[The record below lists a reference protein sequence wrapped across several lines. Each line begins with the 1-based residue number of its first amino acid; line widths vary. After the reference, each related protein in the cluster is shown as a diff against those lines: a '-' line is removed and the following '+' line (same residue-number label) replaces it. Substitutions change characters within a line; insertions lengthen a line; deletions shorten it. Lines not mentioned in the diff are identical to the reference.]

1 MTATRWRPGRGSP
14 VRPAAGRAWRGLCRA
29 AVLVLPAALAS
40 ATLAQGSA
48 VPSLPPLVDGSALGN
63 GWRVA
68 LLPAQKPPPTRF
80 TPETVD
86 GRAALRLEAQASYGN
101 LLHET
106 AAGAPPRLLQWA
118 WRLQQPNPD
127 TDLRRKTGDD
137 VAAKVCVSFD
147 LPLSRLPLG
156 ERLLLQL
163 ARARTGEALPAA
175 TLCWVWGGAELPGSV
190 VDNVFSRRVR
200 YIVLRNA
207 ADATGTWFDESR
219 DIGADFT
226 RAFGDE
232 AAAPPQLLA
241 VGVGADADNTGRHS
255 IAHVTALRFA
265 P

>member
-1 MTATRWRPGRGSP
+1 MNLPRQAQGQAG
-14 VRPAAGRAWRGLCRA
+14 PARRALCRA
-29 AVLVLPAALAS
+29 AAAVLPAALAC
-40 ATLAQGSA
+40 AAMAEGSA
-48 VPSLPPLVDGSALGN
+48 VPSLPPLVDGNALGS
-63 GWRVA
+63 GWRVV
-68 LLPAQKPPPTRF
+68 LLPAQKAPPTRF

-86 GRAALRLEAQASYGN
+86 GRAVLRLEAQASYGN

-106 AAGAPPRLLQWA
+106 AAGVTPRLLQWA
-118 WRLQQPNPD
+118 WRLQQPNPE
-127 TDLRRKTGDD
+127 TDLRRKSGDD
-137 VAAKVCVSFD
+137 VAARVCLSFD

-175 TLCWVWGGAELPGSV
+175 TLCWVWGGAEAAGSLL
-190 VDNVFSRRVR
+190 DNAFSRRVR

-207 ADATGTWFDESR
+207 SDATGSWLDESR

-232 AAAPPQLLA
+232 AATPPPLLA
-241 VGVGADADNTGRHS
+241 VGVGADADNTGAHS
-255 IAHVTALRFA
+255 VAHVTALRFA